1 MFAQRNKSLEKKK
14 KVLKKNKSDSTLKL
28 NNPLLKYI

>member
-1 MFAQRNKSLEKKK
+1 MLAQRNKSLEKKK
-14 KVLKKNKSDSTLKL
+14 VLKNKSDSTLKL